1 MTNEKKKRNEELNRL
16 NRDRN
21 RERLQDGRSG
31 RDTNLLQQHEENVI
45 AERRQ
50 AWIGIPCGVFMK
62 LTIMHGSTLR
72 QCLLCAITGRLF
84 ADRQNPGGIHY
95 HSLPTASPETKTKNY
110 RKSRLI
116 KVLSHQGQ
124 FSDLKVANNPIN
136 LRKLHFPTHSSQL
149 LSPKIYTCSRDSDAD
164 LSDRTEACRLDAE

>member
-1 MTNEKKKRNEELNRL
+1 MRSFYETYYNARVHTAPVPAMCN
-16 NRDRN
+16 N
-21 RERLQDGRSG
+21 REAY
-31 RDTNLLQQHEENVI
+31 LLTDKTPVE
-45 AERRQ
+45 
-50 AWIGIPCGVFMK
+50 F
-62 LTIMHGSTLR
+62 
-72 QCLLCAITGRLF
+72 ITGRLS
-84 ADRQNPGGIHY
+84 QHLYVG
-95 HSLPTASPETKTKNY
+95 SLPTASPETKTKNY